1 MNEGR
6 NRAASDANMEGMTT
20 VEYAVA
26 GFDLTDPALLQ
37 NPYPA
42 LAALREAAPV
52 IWYEP
57 SSQWLVTRW
66 ADVHAALR
74 DRRLGRIFEHR
85 YTFEEFG
92 RTEPDPRWAAFRE
105 HERWNLLSL
114 EPPDH
119 TRIRSLISRAFTPRS
134 IADMRPFMER
144 TASGLLDTLRDLPS
158 FDLLADYAQP
168 YSVAV
173 ICELLGVP
181 RSETNRLL
189 GWSHAIVKM
198 YELTTTDDQRRAA
211 NTAAAEFM
219 DFIRVHIGMTRARP
233 GDGLMSRLVSVEEE
247 GKKLTDDEIVCTV
260 IVLLNAGHE
269 ATVNTIGNG
278 TNAMLDQREQWQ
290 RLVTGEVRSATA
302 VEELLRY
309 DGALQLFERWVLED
323 GYEIAGQ
330 SIPVGSEIAML
341 FGSANRDPR
350 KFATPNRLDIG
361 RGDPTHIGF
370 GGGIHFCIGAPLAR
384 LELDVSLA
392 ALAEAF
398 PNLEPVHPARF
409 HDTFVIRGLTELR
422 VSG

>member
-1 MNEGR
+1 
-6 NRAASDANMEGMTT
+6 MEGMTT
-20 VEYAVA
+20 VEDAVA

-92 RTEPDPRWAAFRE
+92 RPEPDPRWAAFRE

-211 NTAAAEFM
+211 STAAAEFM
-219 DFIRVHIGMTRARP
+219 DFIRVHIVMTRARP

-350 KFATPNRLDIG
+350 KFATPDRLEIG

-398 PNLEPVHPARF
+398 PNLERVHPARF

-422 VSG
+422 VS

>member
-1 MNEGR
+1 
-6 NRAASDANMEGMTT
+6 MTA
-20 VEYAVA
+20 VDDAVA
-26 GFDLTDPALLQ
+26 GFDLSDPDLLQ

-57 SSQWLVTRW
+57 SNQWLVTRW
-66 ADVHAALR
+66 ADVHSALR

-92 RTEPDPRWAAFRE
+92 RPEPDPRWAAFRE

-119 TRIRSLISRAFTPRS
+119 TRIRSLISRAFTPRT
-134 IADMRPFMER
+134 IADMRPFMEQ
-144 TASGLLDTLRDLPS
+144 TASDLIETVRDRE
-158 FDLLADYAQP
+158 FELLADYAQP

-181 RSETNRLL
+181 RSETHQLL
-189 GWSHAIVKM
+189 DWSHAIVKM
-198 YELTTTDDQRRAA
+198 YELTTTDAQREAA
-211 NTAAAEFM
+211 SVAAARFM
-219 DFIRVHIGMTRARP
+219 DFIRAHIDSTRARP
-233 GDGLMSRLVSVEEE
+233 VGGLMSRLVSVEER

-278 TNAMLDQREQWQ
+278 TNAMLGQRDQWQ
-290 RLVTGEVRSATA
+290 RLVDGVVDTATA

-323 GYEIAGQ
+323 GFEIAGQ
-330 SIPVGSEIAML
+330 PIPVGSEIAML

-350 KFATPNRLDIG
+350 KFAGPDRLDVG

-392 ALAEAF
+392 ALVRAF
-398 PNLEPVHPARF
+398 PDLERTAPPRF
-409 HDTFVIRGLTELR
+409 HDAFVIRGLTELR
-422 VSG
+422 VHG

>member
-1 MNEGR
+1 MQ
-6 NRAASDANMEGMTT
+6 GMTA
-20 VEYAVA
+20 VDDAVA

-57 SSQWLVTRW
+57 SKQWLVTRW
-66 ADVHAALR
+66 ADVHGALR

-92 RTEPDPRWAAFRE
+92 RPAPDPRWAAFRE

-144 TASGLLDTLRDLPS
+144 TASGLLDALRDLAS

-198 YELTTTDDQRRAA
+198 YELTMTDDQRQAA
-211 NTAAAEFM
+211 STAAAEFM
-219 DFIRVHIGMTRARP
+219 DFIRAHIITTRSRP

-278 TNAMLDQREQWQ
+278 TNAMLHQRGQWQ
-290 RLVTGEVRSATA
+290 RLVTGEVSSATA
-302 VEELLRY
+302 VEELLRF
-309 DGALQLFERWVLED
+309 DGALQLFERWVLDD

-330 SIPVGSEIAML
+330 AIPVGSEIAML

-350 KFATPNRLDIG
+350 KFARPDRLDIG

-392 ALAEAF
+392 GLVHAF
-398 PNLEPVHPARF
+398 PKLERVHPARF
-409 HDTFVIRGLTELR
+409 HDAFVIRGLTELR